1 MARTVRESQIVVRIS
16 GALRGELEAAAEQ
29 DSRPLGSLIRKVL
42 VDYAVGRVD
51 EREQIIQHTAERVSG
66 TENIQQEA
74 V

>member
-1 MARTVRESQIVVRIS
+1 
-16 GALRGELEAAAEQ
+16 
-29 DSRPLGSLIRKVL
+29 VL